1 MACIG
6 GFMTIYIAFDC
17 ETTSLNHRSPN
28 ALINASWVVFDSQ
41 KPEAN
46 LADLPHYSAYI
57 KQDNYVIELDTL
69 LTEKLQTV
77 DLLKKIRTGNAE
89 HPIVSLQDWTD
100 ESIGFIQKHT
110 QNQKDWKFLIRN
122 PSFDWHFIPR
132 QIKEVLAVSPF
143 QVVDPAI
150 MFTTSKD
157 KYGIPSMQI
166 CADRSGISEEVPHNA
181 YDDNILM
188 LKTFIFALKRNN
200 ENFSSPKTKT
210 TAQTP
215 AKKTVISSKKS
226 GTFSE
231 TESIKVSADKLNLNV
246 KEINKIAEMLKATD
260 SKKEK
265 YELANKL
272 EALLVPLFLD
282 GAFARGNER
291 RVSMD
296 IGLPN
301 GGRVEIKS
309 DGIFNAACQDKVYN
323 ELGKVTDSPNVFIE
337 MDKGASSAEKSKV
350 GGFKQ
355 AGRQNTEIYA
365 IYGFKSSYLFILD
378 TDNDDL
384 KAALNAGYYKSGYHR
399 AKNISANRGYGIDF
413 RDLIKLPGVAA
424 IDIKNMVWIKKPES
438 ETIKCSLNKRLF
450 T

>member
-1 MACIG
+1 
-6 GFMTIYIAFDC
+6 MTVYIAFDC
-17 ETTSLNHRSPN
+17 ETTSLNHRSPSS
-28 ALINASWVVFDSQ
+28 LINASWVVYDSQ
-41 KPEAN
+41 NINTN
-46 LADLPHYSAYI
+46 LTELPHYSVYI

-77 DLLKKIRTGNAE
+77 DILKKIRSGTAE
-89 HPIVSLQDWTD
+89 FPIVSLDEWT
-100 ESIGFIQKHT
+100 EQSISFIQKHT

-132 QIKEVLAVSPF
+132 VIKETLAVSPF

-150 MFTTSKD
+150 MFSTTKD

-166 CADRSGISEEVPHNA
+166 CADRSGITELVPHNA
-181 YDDNILM
+181 YEDNILM
-188 LKTFIFALKRNN
+188 LKTFAFALNRNN
-200 ENFSSPKTKT
+200 NDFSTQKTKSK
-210 TAQTP
+210 TP
-215 AKKTVISSKKS
+215 AESIQTTKKTVFSSKKP
-226 GTFSE
+226 TTLSE
-231 TESIKVSADKLNLNV
+231 TQPIKITAEKLNLNI

-272 EALLVPLFLD
+272 EVLLVPLFLD

-365 IYGFKSSYLFILD
+365 VYGFKSSYLFILD
-378 TDNDDL
+378 TDNEEL
-384 KAALNAGYYKSGYHR
+384 KAALNAGYYKSGYHK

-438 ETIKCSLNKRLF
+438 QIIKGSLNKRLF